1 MVYAKVGNTHGIL
14 ELKQKCSVNVL
25 FSFVKHSE
33 LVQGVALTP
42 LYVALDNNHMD
53 FALYLI
59 NMGADTKDTSCLD
72 LCVKKET
79 MRKEKSQPIDPAFD
93 LVSNVLKNGGL
104 TLHVD
109 SRLIELKRLN
119 ENIERDTKDVK
130 EVRSATVIF
139 LFCLCAFLLC

>member
-1 MVYAKVGNTHGIL
+1 
-14 ELKQKCSVNVL
+14 
-25 FSFVKHSE
+25 
-33 LVQGVALTP
+33 
-42 LYVALDNNHMD
+42 
-53 FALYLI
+53 
-59 NMGADTKDTSCLD
+59 
-72 LCVKKET
+72 
-79 MRKEKSQPIDPAFD
+79 MRKKKSQPIDPAFD

-139 LFCLCAFLLC
+139 LFCLCAFLLCVLC

>member
-1 MVYAKVGNTHGIL
+1 
-14 ELKQKCSVNVL
+14 
-25 FSFVKHSE
+25 
-33 LVQGVALTP
+33 
-42 LYVALDNNHMD
+42 
-53 FALYLI
+53 
-59 NMGADTKDTSCLD
+59 MGADTKDTSCLD

-79 MRKEKSQPIDPAFD
+79 MRKKKSQPIDPAFD